1 MPAALYASSQD
12 RAMREQLVF
21 VLSQRGD
28 KAAADKLFEIAKGDP
43 DRELRKKA
51 LFWLGQM
58 DDPRVADVLQQ
69 ILEQ

>member
-1 MPAALYASSQD
+1 
-12 RAMREQLVF
+12 MREQVIF

-28 KAAADKLFEIAKGDP
+28 KAAADKLVEIAKADP

-58 DDPRVADVLQQ
+58 DDPRVPEVLQQ
-69 ILEQ
+69 ILDQ

>member
-1 MPAALYASSQD
+1 
-12 RAMREQLVF
+12 MREQLIF

-28 KAAADKLFEIAKGDP
+28 KPAADKLFDIAKSDP

-58 DDPRVADVLQQ
+58 NDPRVADLLQQ